1 MKTAEKFKL
10 PVFTFVDTPG
20 AYPGIDAEERGQSE
34 AIGRNIFE
42 MAQLEVPIITTII
55 GEGGSGGALAISVGD
70 QVLMLQYAIYSVISP
85 EGCASILWKTSDKAQ
100 EAAEALGITAHRL
113 KALGLVDKIV
123 SEPVGGAHRDP
134 KQMAAF
140 LKRAL
145 GDAFRQ
151 VATSSPRTCWTAAMS
166 ACKAMAASRHQ
177 GRCQS
182 LNVPLWVKRL
192 DARHTPGQ
200 SPEDAARQARY
211 KAFEAVAIAS
221 KAQAA
226 IKSIAIAQH
235 ADDQVETLLLAL
247 SRGAGIAGLAAMPAR
262 WERAGVVWHRPL
274 LQVAGADIRSW
285 LRLQGQPWVE
295 DPTNTDQRYTR
306 NRIRAQLLPA
316 LEAAFPAFRDT
327 FARSA
332 SNAAQAAELLDELAQ
347 HTWH

>member
-1 MKTAEKFKL
+1 MTVSFDVAIADFSPAL
-10 PVFTFVDTPG
+10 P
-20 AYPGIDAEERGQSE
+20 
-34 AIGRNIFE
+34 
-42 MAQLEVPIITTII
+42 MAVGL
-55 GEGGSGGALAISVGD
+55 SGGADSTALLLACARKWPG
-70 QVLMLQYAIYSVISP
+70 QVQAIHVHHGLQAAADGF
-85 EGCASILWKTSDKAQ
+85 EEHCA
-100 EAAEALGITAHRL
+100 AL
-113 KALGLVDKIV
+113 
-123 SEPVGGAHRDP
+123 
-134 KQMAAF
+134 
-140 LKRAL
+140 
-145 GDAFRQ
+145 
-151 VATSSPRTCWTAAMS
+151 
-166 ACKAMAASRHQ
+166 
-177 GRCQS
+177 CQS

-332 SNAAQAAELLDELAQ
+332 SNAAHAAELLDELAQ
-347 HTWH
+347 QDLLRVGAPPHITVLQGLSRARQANVLRHWLRVAYATTPSAAQLGELLNQLAACTTRGHRIHIKVGRGFVVRSGPQLGWYNPEVLV

>member
-1 MKTAEKFKL
+1 MTVSFDVAIADFSPAL
-10 PVFTFVDTPG
+10 P
-20 AYPGIDAEERGQSE
+20 
-34 AIGRNIFE
+34 
-42 MAQLEVPIITTII
+42 MAVGL
-55 GEGGSGGALAISVGD
+55 SGGADSTALLLACARKWPG
-70 QVLMLQYAIYSVISP
+70 QVQAIHVHHGLQAAADGF
-85 EGCASILWKTSDKAQ
+85 EQHCA
-100 EAAEALGITAHRL
+100 AL
-113 KALGLVDKIV
+113 
-123 SEPVGGAHRDP
+123 
-134 KQMAAF
+134 
-140 LKRAL
+140 
-145 GDAFRQ
+145 
-151 VATSSPRTCWTAAMS
+151 
-166 ACKAMAASRHQ
+166 
-177 GRCQS
+177 CQS

-226 IKSIAIAQH
+226 IESIAIAQH
-235 ADDQVETLLLAL
+235 ADAQVETLLLAL

-316 LEAAFPAFRDT
+316 LEAAFPAFRET

-347 HTWH
+347 QDLLRVGAPPHITVLQGLSRARQANVLRHWLRVAYATTPSAAQLGACTTRGHRIHIKVGRGFVVRSGPQLGWYNPEVLV

>member
-1 MKTAEKFKL
+1 MTVSFDVAIADFSPAL
-10 PVFTFVDTPG
+10 P
-20 AYPGIDAEERGQSE
+20 
-34 AIGRNIFE
+34 
-42 MAQLEVPIITTII
+42 MAVGL
-55 GEGGSGGALAISVGD
+55 SGGADSTALLLACARKWPG
-70 QVLMLQYAIYSVISP
+70 QVQAIHVHHGLQAAADGF
-85 EGCASILWKTSDKAQ
+85 EEHCA
-100 EAAEALGITAHRL
+100 AL
-113 KALGLVDKIV
+113 
-123 SEPVGGAHRDP
+123 
-134 KQMAAF
+134 
-140 LKRAL
+140 
-145 GDAFRQ
+145 
-151 VATSSPRTCWTAAMS
+151 
-166 ACKAMAASRHQ
+166 
-177 GRCQS
+177 CQS

-211 KAFEAVAIAS
+211 KAFEAVVIAS

-347 HTWH
+347 QDLLRVGAPPHITVLQGLSRARQANVLRHWLRVAYATTPSAAQLGELLNQLAACTTRGHRIHIKVGRGFVVRSGPQLGWYNPEVLV

>member
-1 MKTAEKFKL
+1 MTVSFDVAIADFSPAL
-10 PVFTFVDTPG
+10 P
-20 AYPGIDAEERGQSE
+20 
-34 AIGRNIFE
+34 
-42 MAQLEVPIITTII
+42 MAVGL
-55 GEGGSGGALAISVGD
+55 SGGADSTALLLACARKWPG
-70 QVLMLQYAIYSVISP
+70 QVQAIHVHHGLQAAADGF
-85 EGCASILWKTSDKAQ
+85 EEHCA
-100 EAAEALGITAHRL
+100 AL
-113 KALGLVDKIV
+113 
-123 SEPVGGAHRDP
+123 
-134 KQMAAF
+134 
-140 LKRAL
+140 
-145 GDAFRQ
+145 
-151 VATSSPRTCWTAAMS
+151 
-166 ACKAMAASRHQ
+166 
-177 GRCQS
+177 CQS

-211 KAFEAVAIAS
+211 NAFEAVAIAS

-347 HTWH
+347 QDLLRVGAPPHITVLQGLSRARQANVLRHWLRVAYATTPSAAQLGELLNQLAACTTRGHRIHIKVGRGFVVRSGPQLGWYNPEVLV

>member
-1 MKTAEKFKL
+1 MTVSFDVAIADFSPAL
-10 PVFTFVDTPG
+10 P
-20 AYPGIDAEERGQSE
+20 
-34 AIGRNIFE
+34 
-42 MAQLEVPIITTII
+42 MAVGL
-55 GEGGSGGALAISVGD
+55 SGGADSTALLLACARKWPG
-70 QVLMLQYAIYSVISP
+70 QVQAIHVHHGLQAAADGF
-85 EGCASILWKTSDKAQ
+85 EEHCA
-100 EAAEALGITAHRL
+100 AL
-113 KALGLVDKIV
+113 
-123 SEPVGGAHRDP
+123 
-134 KQMAAF
+134 
-140 LKRAL
+140 
-145 GDAFRQ
+145 
-151 VATSSPRTCWTAAMS
+151 
-166 ACKAMAASRHQ
+166 
-177 GRCQS
+177 CQS

-295 DPTNTDQRYTR
+295 DPTNTDQRFTR

-347 HTWH
+347 QDLLRVGAPPHITVLQGLSRARQANVLRHWLRVAYATTPSAAQLGELLNQLAACTTRGHRIHIKVGRGFVVRSGPQLGWYNPEVLV

>member
-1 MKTAEKFKL
+1 MTLSFDVAIADFSPAL
-10 PVFTFVDTPG
+10 P
-20 AYPGIDAEERGQSE
+20 
-34 AIGRNIFE
+34 
-42 MAQLEVPIITTII
+42 MAVGL
-55 GEGGSGGALAISVGD
+55 SGGADSTALLLACARKWPG
-70 QVLMLQYAIYSVISP
+70 QVQAIHVHHGLQAAADGF
-85 EGCASILWKTSDKAQ
+85 EEHCA
-100 EAAEALGITAHRL
+100 AL
-113 KALGLVDKIV
+113 
-123 SEPVGGAHRDP
+123 
-134 KQMAAF
+134 
-140 LKRAL
+140 
-145 GDAFRQ
+145 
-151 VATSSPRTCWTAAMS
+151 
-166 ACKAMAASRHQ
+166 
-177 GRCQS
+177 CQS
-182 LNVPLWVKRL
+182 LNVSLWVKRL

-235 ADDQVETLLLAL
+235 ADDQAETLLLAL

-347 HTWH
+347 QDLLLVGAPPHITALQGLSRARQANVLRHWLRVAYATTPSAAQLGELLNQLAACTTRGHRIHIKVGRGFVVRSGPQLGWYNPEVLV

>member
-1 MKTAEKFKL
+1 MTVSFDLAIADFSPAL
-10 PVFTFVDTPG
+10 P
-20 AYPGIDAEERGQSE
+20 
-34 AIGRNIFE
+34 
-42 MAQLEVPIITTII
+42 MAVGL
-55 GEGGSGGALAISVGD
+55 SGGADSTALLLACARKWPG
-70 QVLMLQYAIYSVISP
+70 QVQAIHVHHGLQAAADGF
-85 EGCASILWKTSDKAQ
+85 EEHCA
-100 EAAEALGITAHRL
+100 AL
-113 KALGLVDKIV
+113 
-123 SEPVGGAHRDP
+123 
-134 KQMAAF
+134 
-140 LKRAL
+140 
-145 GDAFRQ
+145 
-151 VATSSPRTCWTAAMS
+151 
-166 ACKAMAASRHQ
+166 
-177 GRCQS
+177 CQS

-285 LRLQGQPWVE
+285 LRVQGQPWVE

-316 LEAAFPAFRDT
+316 LEAAFPAFRET

-347 HTWH
+347 QDLLRVGAPPHITVLQGLSRARQANVLRHWLRVAYATTPSAAQLGELLNQLAACTTRGHRIHIKVGRGFVVRSGPQLGWYNPEVLV

>member
-1 MKTAEKFKL
+1 MTVSFDLAIADFSPAL
-10 PVFTFVDTPG
+10 P
-20 AYPGIDAEERGQSE
+20 
-34 AIGRNIFE
+34 
-42 MAQLEVPIITTII
+42 MAVGL
-55 GEGGSGGALAISVGD
+55 SGGADSTALLLACARKWPG
-70 QVLMLQYAIYSVISP
+70 QVQAIHVHHGLQAAADGF
-85 EGCASILWKTSDKAQ
+85 EQHCA
-100 EAAEALGITAHRL
+100 AL
-113 KALGLVDKIV
+113 
-123 SEPVGGAHRDP
+123 
-134 KQMAAF
+134 
-140 LKRAL
+140 
-145 GDAFRQ
+145 
-151 VATSSPRTCWTAAMS
+151 
-166 ACKAMAASRHQ
+166 
-177 GRCQS
+177 CQS

-226 IKSIAIAQH
+226 IESIAIAQH

-347 HTWH
+347 KDLLRVGAPPHITALQGLSRARQANVLRHWLRVAYATTPSAAQLGELLNQLAACTTRGHRIHIKVGRGFVVRSGPQLGWYNPKVLV